1 MELMDR
7 LEFEKSFSKERM
19 GRYFNQWNDDE
30 KALLHYQW
38 NIRLSES
45 FYPVLSVYEVALRNS
60 LDRELTRMFGTN
72 EWYNNLSSTPG
83 LRDLAK
89 EITRAI
95 NHISKRGELITAPK
109 VVAELNLGFWTR
121 LFNTE
126 YELIL
131 WKELRKAFPY
141 MPKSDRKRANVSSS
155 LNRIRSF
162 RNRIYH
168 NEGIAWDLTELEKQ
182 HLNLYQTLGWLNKRL
197 PQYVGAIDRFQTIF
211 PQVKIDLSKHIT
223 S

>member
-1 MELMDR
+1 MDEMDR
-7 LEFEKSFSKERM
+7 IEFEKAFSKERM
-19 GRYFNQWNDDE
+19 GRYFAQWNDDE
-30 KALLHYQW
+30 KAFLHYQW

-45 FYPVLSVYEVALRNS
+45 FYPVLSIYEVALRNS
-60 LDRELTRMFGTN
+60 LDRELTRMYGSP
-72 EWYNNLSSTPG
+72 EWYNNLSNTPG
-83 LRDLAK
+83 LRDLSK
-89 EITRAI
+89 EITRAM
-95 NHISKRGELITAPK
+95 NHITKRGEQITPSK

-131 WKELRKAFPY
+131 WKDLRKAFPF

-168 NEGIAWDLTELEKQ
+168 NEGIAWNLKELEKQ
-182 HLNLYQTLGWLNKRL
+182 HRNLHQTLGWLNKRL
-197 PQYVGAIDRFQTIF
+197 PIYTNAIDRFPTLW
-211 PQVKIDLSKHIT
+211 PQVQIDLTKHIT
-223 S
+223 T